1 MKTLSKFALSR
12 FAMAFAIVSA
22 TSIVVAP
29 QATLAQKEKKKSKK
43 EREAEA
49 KAAEQNAGPR
59 LAVSS
64 EFLTNYQANKAQVTA
79 GNAAQVN
86 LAASELLVTND
97 SDRYALGDLKYSVG
111 KALNDRSLELQGID
125 LMLPS
130 PFLPAQNKP
139 VFLYVQGSYALD
151 RKEYPLAIQKF
162 DEAYALDYRGG
173 SIEILQGI
181 AHSNGGQ
188 PALGI
193 AWYERAISRLK
204 ASGQEFDLKGLLG
217 NMAVAAIRSENPVL
231 INDTF
236 KKVLPQTLDDKLWH
250 DGLSQ
255 LIRNSNYTEQENLD
269 ILRLMA
275 ATDSILF
282 VQEYAEYA
290 EAADPR
296 RLPNEVLDLLN
307 LGVQKGHIPEN
318 DLTFKEFRDIAS
330 ARVAADKADLA
341 AAEADARSSSDGNSA
356 RATADALLSYDE
368 YARAIAMYKLAIE
381 KGVTDVD
388 RARNRMGIAQLKN
401 GDFEG
406 AKASFAAL
414 TTPSRKNIGAYW
426 SIYADNLQAANNITA
441 AAPVT
446 STAATATN

>member
-1 MKTLSKFALSR
+1 MKTLSKSALSHV
-12 FAMAFAIVSA
+12 AMALAIVSA
-22 TSIVVAP
+22 TAMVASP
-29 QATLAQKEKKKSKK
+29 QAAFAQKEKKKSKK

-49 KAAEQNAGPR
+49 EQNAAPQ
-59 LAVSS
+59 LAVSPD
-64 EFLTNYQANKAQVTA
+64 FLTSYQAGKALVA
-79 GNAAQVN
+79 EGNASQVDI
-86 LAASELLVTND
+86 AATELLVKND
-97 SDRYALGDLKYSVG
+97 SDRYVLGDLKYSVG
-111 KALNDRSLELQGID
+111 KALSDRSLELQGIEA
-125 LMLPS
+125 MLPS

-139 VFLYVQGSYALD
+139 VFLYLQGSYALD

-181 AHSNGGQ
+181 AHSNSGQ

-193 AWYERAISRLK
+193 QWYERAITRLK
-204 ASGQEFDLKGLLG
+204 DSGQEFDLKGLLG
-217 NMAVAAIRSENPVL
+217 NMAIAAIRSENAAL

-236 KKVLPQTLDDKLWH
+236 KKVLPQTMDDKLWH

-275 ATDSILF
+275 ATDSMLF

-296 RLPNEVLDLLN
+296 RLPKEVLDILTV
-307 LGVQKGHIPEN
+307 GVEKGHIPSG
-318 DLTFKEFRDIAS
+318 DITFKEFRDIAS
-330 ARVAADKADLA
+330 SRVAADRADLA
-341 AAEADARSSSDGNSA
+341 SAEADARASRDGNSA
-356 RATADALLSYDE
+356 RATADALLSHDE
-368 YARAIAMYKLAIE
+368 YARAITMYKLAIE

-388 RARNRMGIAQLKN
+388 RARNRLGIAQLKS

-414 TTPSRKNIGAYW
+414 TTPSRANIGAYW
-426 SIYADNLQAANNITA
+426 SIYASNLQAAQSATVVNTA
-441 AAPVT
+441 PIA
-446 STAATATN
+446 N